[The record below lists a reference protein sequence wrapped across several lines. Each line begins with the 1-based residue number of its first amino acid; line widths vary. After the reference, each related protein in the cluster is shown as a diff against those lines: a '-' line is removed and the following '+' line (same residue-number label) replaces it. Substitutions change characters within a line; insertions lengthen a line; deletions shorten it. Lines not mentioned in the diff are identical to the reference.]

1 MAGSARAPSGGDP
14 HFPQTRSDPHF
25 PKHEELPRPVSTEKI
40 RFVKPFLVEIAVYAV
55 LVTVY
60 FFLCLH
66 FLGDWLKGLFD
77 GDRRIY
83 ACVALGLMLGQGVLL
98 EVTTTW
104 LLRFIRAR
112 TK

>member
-1 MAGSARAPSGGDP
+1 M
-14 HFPQTRSDPHF
+14 
-25 PKHEELPRPVSTEKI
+25 STEKS
-40 RFVKPFLVEIAVYAV
+40 RFAKSFLVEIAVYAV
-55 LVTVY
+55 LVVAY

-66 FLGDWLKGLFD
+66 FLGGWLKHLFD

-83 ACVALGLMLGQGVLL
+83 ACVALGLMLGQGVAL